1 MDCTAARA
9 LLDQGVVPGPQ
20 TPSTTQLGFHLARCP
35 ACREY
40 RAQKEDF
47 LLQLLMQDQPSKSSL
62 PADIIASQKRAASA
76 KTQRQPVENSAE
88 ASATMPSAPAKKS
101 NLLGQIAGAVTI
113 VLLVGLFAGALWLNG
128 IRVRT
133 LDNIASFVVTP
144 VPASASGSALA
155 LGGGI
160 GSGSIEPQFTNNA
173 LDQTEASLVPEPS
186 PSPEPSQEPTAEPTL
201 EPTASPS
208 PTARI
213 LLTATPWPT
222 LQPAELTLEPTPDIP
237 PPPAGEP
244 FTVLVLGN
252 DKRPQETGVPRT
264 DAMMLVRIDPQSGH
278 IALVSFPRDLWVVIP
293 GYGQTRIN
301 AAYVWGEVYGAEGG
315 GLGLAKRTVS
325 NLIGR
330 DVDYV
335 MMVDFEAFIGLIDSI
350 GGITVDVE
358 KELDD
363 PRFPTMDYGYT
374 HAHFSVGPQQMDGVT
389 ALTYSRIRHPDSD
402 FMRIRR
408 QQTVLIGIA
417 ERLQQRGDF
426 QNLISADTITASLRG
441 YVQTDMPQ
449 ERILAAVWALRNA
462 NAGAVQR
469 YTLSSDRVSFGVGND
484 AYAIVANQGS
494 VAELTRLLYGE

>member
-20 TPSTTQLGFHLARCP
+20 TASTTQLGFHLAQCP

-40 RAQKEDF
+40 RAQKDDL
-47 LLQLLMQDQPSKSSL
+47 LLQLLIHDQSSTSQL
-62 PADIIASQKRAASA
+62 PADIVSA
-76 KTQRQPVENSAE
+76 KTRPVRPVRPSELEADSEEIEQTQP
-88 ASATMPSAPAKKS
+88 ATARKS
-101 NLLGQIAGAVTI
+101 SNMLGQIAGLTAII
-113 VLLVGLFAGALWLNG
+113 VLVGLFAGALWLNG

-133 LDNIASFVVTP
+133 LENIASFVVTP
-144 VPASASGSALA
+144 QAGGSRDSALA

-160 GSGSIEPQFTNNA
+160 GTGAIEPQFTNNSSGQNNSLIA
-173 LDQTEASLVPEPS
+173 LEASATPEPTQE
-186 PSPEPSQEPTAEPTL
+186 PSPEPTSEPTA
-201 EPTASPS
+201 TASS
-208 PTARI
+208 TARV
-213 LLTATPWPT
+213 LVTATPWPT
-222 LQPAELTLEPTPDIP
+222 LQPAEPTATATPDIP
-237 PPPAGEP
+237 PPPPGEP

-264 DAMMLVRIDPQSGH
+264 DAVMLVRVDPQTGH
-278 IALVSFPRDLWVVIP
+278 IALLSFPRDLWVVIP

-315 GLGLAKRTVS
+315 GLGLAKATVS

-330 DVDYV
+330 QVDYV
-335 MMVDFEAFIGLIDSI
+335 MMVDFEGFIALIDSI
-350 GGITVDVE
+350 GGITIDVD

-363 PRFPTMDYGYT
+363 PQFPTMDYGYT
-374 HAHFSVGPQQMDGVT
+374 HAHFSVGPQHMDGIT

-408 QQTVLIGIA
+408 QQAVLIGIA

-449 ERILAAVWALRNA
+449 ERIVAAIWALRNA
-462 NAGAVQR
+462 NASTVQR
-469 YTLSSDRVSFGVGND
+469 YTLSSDLVSFGVGND
-484 AYAIVANQGS
+484 AYAIVANPGS
-494 VAELTRLLYGE
+494 VAQLVRQLYGE

>member
-20 TPSTTQLGFHLARCP
+20 TASTTQLGFHLAQCP

-40 RAQKEDF
+40 RAQKDDL
-47 LLQLLMQDQPSKSSL
+47 LLQLLVHNQPSARQL
-62 PADIIASQKRAASA
+62 PADI
-76 KTQRQPVENSAE
+76 V
-88 ASATMPSAPAKKS
+88 SATARTTRPVRPHELEADDQEADQAQTAPARKSS
-101 NLLGQIAGAVTI
+101 NLLGQIAGVTAII
-113 VLLVGLFAGALWLNG
+113 VLVGLFAGALWLNG

-144 VPASASGSALA
+144 QPASSRDSALA

-160 GSGSIEPQFTNNA
+160 GAGESLFSKNSFEQNEPLIA
-173 LDQTEASLVPEPS
+173 AEASATPEPT
-186 PSPEPSQEPTAEPTL
+186 QEATAEPTS
-201 EPTASPS
+201 EPTATAS
-208 PTARI
+208 PTARV
-213 LLTATPWPT
+213 LVTATPWPT
-222 LQPAELTLEPTPDIP
+222 LQPAEPTATATPDIP
-237 PPPAGEP
+237 PPPPGEP
-244 FTVLVLGN
+244 FTVLLLGN

-278 IALVSFPRDLWVVIP
+278 IALLSFPRDLWVVIP

-330 DVDYV
+330 EVDYV
-335 MMVDFEAFIGLIDSI
+335 VMVDFEGFIGLIDSI
-350 GGITVDVE
+350 GGITVNVD

-363 PRFPTMDYGYT
+363 PQFPTMDYGYT
-374 HAHFSVGPQQMDGVT
+374 HAHFDVGPQHMDGVT

-426 QNLISADTITASLRG
+426 QNLISADKITASLRG

-449 ERILAAVWALRNA
+449 ERIVAAIWALRNA
-462 NAGAVQR
+462 NASTVQR
-469 YTLSSDRVSFGVGND
+469 YTLSSDMVSFGVGND
-484 AYAIVANQGS
+484 AYAIVANPGS
-494 VAELTRLLYGE
+494 VAQLVRQLYGE